1 MGQLAR
7 FGVSLDAGLLKR
19 FDRLIKGKGYTN
31 RSEALRDLIRDRLV
45 AEEWEAG
52 PEEAVAIVSLVY
64 DHHELD
70 LPRRLTDMQHDHH
83 DVVLSTLHVHLDR
96 HACLEVLVLR
106 GPGRKVKALGERL
119 ASTRGVKHGKL
130 TLTATGK
137 ALG

>member
-19 FDRLIKGKGYTN
+19 FDALIRRKGYTN

-45 AEEWEAG
+45 TEEWRAG

-83 DVVLSTLHVHLDR
+83 DVVLSTLHVHLHH

-106 GPGRKVKALGERL
+106 GPGRKVKALGEAL